1 MANYNVDIAVAV
13 KNLTSLDKLKRNETI
28 QKITKT
34 LTREEKLQARQK
46 AELIKREI
54 GFEEERINKIRR
66 RARLEEKAANARS
79 ARLAKEAS
87 LAARARAGDLE
98 VTAPAGPDVRLRS
111 YAEAQ
116 QKAVEA
122 ETRLRDEINKAN
134 MALDLRR
141 QQTERIGKERRDAMV
156 LYDSEISF

>member
-13 KNLTSLDKLKRNETI
+13 KNLTSLDKLKRELETI

-66 RARLEEKAANARS
+66 RARLE
-79 ARLAKEAS
+79 
-87 LAARARAGDLE
+87 
-98 VTAPAGPDVRLRS
+98 
-111 YAEAQ
+111 
-116 QKAVEA
+116 
-122 ETRLRDEINKAN
+122 
-134 MALDLRR
+134 
-141 QQTERIGKERRDAMV
+141 
-156 LYDSEISF
+156 